1 MVKAFIAR
9 KQPVPSSLLEGAKV
23 DESNRFYL
31 TAFYDLSTCRS
42 VGMDIGNIPWR
53 DVILYANE
61 KGLSGEFREF
71 FICVIMNLDIKYLEI
86 IRENVKNDDERK
98 KNRNSH

>member
-1 MVKAFIAR
+1 
-9 KQPVPSSLLEGAKV
+9 
-23 DESNRFYL
+23 
-31 TAFYDLSTCRS
+31 
-42 VGMDIGNIPWR
+42 MDVGNIPWK

-71 FICVIMNLDIKYLEI
+71 FICVIMNLDIQYLEI
-86 IRENVKNDDERK
+86 IRENMKNDNDRK